1 MTWSALP
8 AVEHKLLTVA
18 LERILQEPT
27 APETRRV
34 AEQLPAPQR
43 QARRAHVVQEFH
55 QAPACGANEAGY
67 LQVTPEL
74 AVVQQRYLALVGHSV
89 SMRVPPRCP
98 LRAIR
103 EPVCPSGWQD
113 PL

>member
-1 MTWSALP
+1 MPWSALP
-8 AVEHKLLTVA
+8 AVEHALLTVA

-34 AEQLPAPQR
+34 AEQLPAPQK
-43 QARRAHVVQEFH
+43 QARLAHVVQEFH
-55 QAPACGANEAGY
+55 QDSSCGANEAGY
-67 LQVTPEL
+67 LQVTLGL
-74 AVVQQRYLALVGHSV
+74 AVIQQRYLALVGHSV
-89 SMRVPPRCP
+89 SMRVPNRCP

-103 EPVCPSGWQD
+103 EPVCPSGWQA